1 MKDRPCRASARRRG
15 ALPRVEEGSARV
27 DAQRITRMAAPV
39 SVARRWVEDDEIRDL
54 GTEDVPPPPARL
66 GQN

>member
-1 MKDRPCRASARRRG
+1 MKARGAEALCRASRRAAPAPRRG
-15 ALPRVEEGSARV
+15 GSPA
-27 DAQRITRMAAPV
+27 IAAPV

-54 GTEDVPPPPARL
+54 GTEDVHPPPARL